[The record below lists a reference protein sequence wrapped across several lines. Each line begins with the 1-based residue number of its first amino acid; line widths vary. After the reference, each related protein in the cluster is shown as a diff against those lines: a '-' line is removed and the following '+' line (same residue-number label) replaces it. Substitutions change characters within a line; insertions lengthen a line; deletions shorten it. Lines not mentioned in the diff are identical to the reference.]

1 MSAPFMRKRTWFTP
15 TTVTGCSLW
24 LDSSDSA
31 TLTTSGSAVLQ
42 WNDKSGNNNN
52 ATPSG
57 SGPTNASPGIT
68 FNGVN
73 QTLALSYNGSPTTES
88 LFVVIKFNSVSS
100 EGDIFTG
107 TATGQREYMVYGG
120 NMYLGRYGT
129 APSGSA
135 NGGSPN
141 TTNTYLMEYVYTAS
155 AISFFQAGNPYYSGT
170 PQFTYS
176 SGGTVAYIGSYGG
189 GGYLS
194 GIIYELVVYNT
205 AVSDY
210 NRSQIE
216 GYLAQKWNLK
226 SSLPANHPGTKGVIV
241 STQTIP
247 QAISLV
253 FPVSFSPTSI
263 SGCGLWLDASDT
275 TTITQTSGNISQW
288 RDKSTNALTA
298 TGNNNPTLVTNVQNG
313 LPGISF
319 DGSTQYFNLG
329 NNLNMGT
336 NQLYIFAVSK
346 FTGDGALIGKSLL
359 GPQAARYSLL
369 RTGATMTPL
378 IEAAGGAVNN
388 NGLNSDTNTST
399 RVLNMVWDRTNIYLY
414 QNGSNVFSVGL
425 SDSSNLTNGDVLL
438 VGAYQNGSGST
449 PPYSALYMNG
459 YIHEILIYFTSTSS
473 PLGESNRQKIEG
485 YLAWKWGI
493 QSLLGVSHPYKSV
506 NPNITNAL
514 GISRPVN
521 LPTRSIACFATQN
534 GIIASGGD
542 TITIANGY
550 KTHKFT
556 TTGTQ
561 TFTVTSLFANRTFQ
575 VLVVGGGGGGGRWQG
590 GGGGAG
596 GAVTATQSLTVG
608 SYSVVIGIGGPG
620 DSGSGG
626 TNGNNSSFNGLTGTG
641 GGYGGAYPSPASGN
655 SGGCGGGAA
664 YAGGPGAGS
673 QGYSGGSGN
682 SIGGGNSA
690 GGGGGMGGVGESA
703 NNSYGVGAGGI
714 GLSYTIGGASYL
726 VSAGGGAGQGASGGS
741 GIGGGGGNDSSP
753 LNGYPGT
760 ANTGSGGGGAGRGG
774 AGGAGGSGIVIISYQ
789 FP

>member
-1 MSAPFMRKRTWFTP
+1 MSVPYMRKRTWFTP

-24 LDSSDSA
+24 LDSSDSS
-31 TLTTSGSAVLQ
+31 TITTSGSAVLQ
-42 WNDKSGNNNN
+42 WNDKSGNGNN

-57 SGPTNASPGIT
+57 SGPTNANPGIT
-68 FNGVN
+68 FNGTN

-88 LFVVIKFNSVSS
+88 LFVVIKFNSVAS

-107 TATGQREYMVYGG
+107 TATGQRQYILYGG
-120 NMYLGRYGT
+120 NMYLGKYAT

-176 SGGTVAYIGSYGG
+176 AGGTVAYIGSYGS

-216 GYLAQKWNLK
+216 GYLTQKWNLK

-241 STQTIP
+241 SSQTIP
-247 QAISLV
+247 QAISLIY
-253 FPVSFSPTSI
+253 PVSFVPTQI
-263 SGCGLWLDASDT
+263 SGCVLWLDGTDPLGTGTPPSNGASISTWYDKSTSGNNATGGTSPTFNSSGINSKGVVSFNGANTYLNSTDLFSNRSFSIFIIIRRQANIGGQTGILAGTQFGYNLNLHFVFRSNTDLALGFYSNDIDYISFTTYTGNTSTEPAYLIQGTYTPGSRILYVNGNQVASDT
-275 TTITQTSGNISQW
+275 N
-288 RDKSTNALTA
+288 
-298 TGNNNPTLVTNVQNG
+298 
-313 LPGISF
+313 
-319 DGSTQYFNLG
+319 
-329 NNLNMGT
+329 GT
-336 NQLYIFAVSK
+336 NLTSD
-346 FTGDGALIGKSLL
+346 TGALIGQYNGTYYNGFIGEICILN
-359 GPQAARYSLL
+359 G
-369 RTGATMTPL
+369 TP
-378 IEAAGGAVNN
+378 
-388 NGLNSDTNTST
+388 DTTS
-399 RVLNMVWDRTNIYLY
+399 RK
-414 QNGSNVFSVGL
+414 Q
-425 SDSSNLTNGDVLL
+425 
-438 VGAYQNGSGST
+438 
-449 PPYSALYMNG
+449 
-459 YIHEILIYFTSTSS
+459 
-473 PLGESNRQKIEG
+473 IEG
-485 YLAWKWGI
+485 YLAWKWGL
-493 QSLLGVSHPYKSV
+493 QSSLPADHTYKSSS
-506 NPNITNAL
+506 PSITNAL
-514 GISRPVN
+514 GISRPVK

>member
-1 MSAPFMRKRTWFTP
+1 MSQAYMRKRTWFTP

-24 LDSSDSA
+24 LDSSDST

-42 WNDKSGNNNN
+42 WNDKSGNGNN

-57 SGPTNASPGIT
+57 SGPTNANPGVT
-68 FNGVN
+68 FNGTN

-107 TATGQREYMVYGG
+107 TATGQREYLLYGG
-120 NMYLGRYGT
+120 NMYLGRYAT

-176 SGGTVAYIGSYGG
+176 AGGTVAYIGSYGS

-226 SSLPANHPGTKGVIV
+226 SSLPANHPGLKGIIV
-241 STQTIP
+241 ASQVIP
-247 QAISLV
+247 QAISLAYQST
-253 FPVSFSPTSI
+253 FLPTSVG
-263 SGCGLWLDASDT
+263 GCTLWLDGSDPANT
-275 TTITQTSGNISQW
+275 GTPPSNGSTVSTWKDKSGNGY
-288 RDKSTNALTA
+288 DG
-298 TGNNNPTLVTNVQNG
+298 TGNGTFSSSASNIVFNNSSYTLPTGTF
-313 LPGISF
+313 IS
-319 DGSTQYFNLG
+319 
-329 NNLNMGT
+329 
-336 NQLYIFAVSK
+336 
-346 FTGDGALIGKSLL
+346 
-359 GPQAARYSLL
+359 
-369 RTGATMTPL
+369 
-378 IEAAGGAVNN
+378 
-388 NGLNSDTNTST
+388 
-399 RVLNMVWDRTNIYLY
+399 
-414 QNGSNVFSVGL
+414 
-425 SDSSNLTNGDVLL
+425 
-438 VGAYQNGSGST
+438 GSGSYT
-449 PPYSALYMNG
+449 IVSIQSTNNPGGIEYFFSFGSLGAPQHLSFPHANSSSPYLSWYGNDYNYTYSMTSGRSFIAINSYNVSSNFKYGYVNGSLDGSLAPSSGRNTGTSPNTLGVGPNG
-459 YIHEILIYFTSTSS
+459 YNLNGTLSELLIFSTF
-473 PLGESNRQKIEG
+473 LTTTQQQQVEG
-485 YLAWKWGI
+485 YLAAKWGL
-493 QSLLGVSHPYKSV
+493 QSYLPANHPYKSSS
-506 NPNITNAL
+506 PSITNAL
-514 GISRPVN
+514 GISRPAN
-521 LPTRSIACFATQN
+521 LPTRSIACFARQN

-542 TITIANGY
+542 TIIIANGY

-620 DSGSGG
+620 DSGSSG

-641 GGYGGAYPSPASGN
+641 GGYGGGYPSPASGN

-664 YAGGPGAGS
+664 YAGGLGAGS

-714 GLSYTIGGASYL
+714 GLSYTIGSASYL
-726 VSAGGGAGQGASGGS
+726 VSGGGGAGQGASGGS

-753 LNGYPGT
+753 VNGYPGT